1 MRDAEPFGVFSGKVH
16 LYGSDLEFVLAG
28 RQIMANSAQVC
39 VGSLQIGNFQRQ
51 AWKLG
56 LGQNV

>member
-1 MRDAEPFGVFSGKVH
+1 MGYAEPFGILGRKVH
-16 LYGSDLEFVLAG
+16 LSGSDLEFVLAG
-28 RQIMANSAQVC
+28 RQIMVNSAQSLVD
-39 VGSLQIGNFQRQ
+39 SLQIGNVQRQ